1 MFRPLGV
8 SIGLRYGFSR
18 RSFIAQVSSLAIFG
32 LALSTAVLLVV
43 VSVVNGF
50 ERELQTRLFGIMP
63 HVTLRAR
70 IKQTKDAAQVDIL
83 AELPGVIGVASYL
96 QGPVLLANN
105 SKVQGA
111 LLTGIDPPEYAAVSR
126 LQDYLGPDA
135 AGVLERLA
143 ATRFGLLL
151 GKGLAEQLGVVEGGQ
166 VTVVLPEGSV
176 SPLGMHPR
184 QRRFEVVG
192 LIDTASEI
200 DQSAAYTYIA
210 SAQKMFRAANDIH
223 GYQLRLDDL
232 FAAEVTG
239 RAANVALGTGYFSTS
254 WMRTHG
260 SLYRAIGLQ
269 KLTMFVLLSF
279 LVGVAAF
286 NLVSTLVMVVN
297 ERRADVAVLRTLGTS
312 TSVVMVAFI
321 TLGLVIGL
329 LGVVLGVLVG
339 VGLGLLLESGFEWLS
354 KTFELNLLGEYFVNY
369 LPVDT
374 RLSDVLVISAIALI
388 LCFLS
393 ALYPAWRAAQL
404 LPTRI
409 LKYE

>member
-8 SIGLRYGFSR
+8 NIGLRYGFSQ

-32 LALSTAVLLVV
+32 LALSTAVLILVL
-43 VSVVNGF
+43 SVVNGF
-50 ERELQTRLFGIMP
+50 ERELQERVFGIMP

-70 IKQTKDAAQVDIL
+70 VQQTEDASQL
-83 AELPGVIGVASYL
+83 ATLRNLPGVAGAASFL

-105 SKVQGA
+105 TSVRGA
-111 LLTGIDPPEYAAVSR
+111 LLTGIDPESYRAVSR
-126 LQDYLGPDA
+126 LHEHVEPPI
-135 AGVLERLA
+135 ERLSKS
-143 ATRFGLLL
+143 RFGLLL
-151 GKGLAEQLGVVEGGQ
+151 GKGLAGELGVELGGQ

-176 SPLGMHPR
+176 SPLGVHPR
-184 QRRFEVVG
+184 QRRFEVIG
-192 LIDTASEI
+192 LIDTDSEI
-200 DQSAAYTYIA
+200 DNSAAFTYIR
-210 SAQKMFRAANDIH
+210 SAQKMFRAADDIH
-223 GYQLRLDDL
+223 GYQLRLHEL
-232 FAAEVTG
+232 FDAEELG
-239 RAANVALGTGYFSTS
+239 RTANIALGRGYFSTS

-260 SLYRAIGLQ
+260 TLYQAIGLQ

-297 ERRADVAVLRTLGTS
+297 ERRADVAVLRTLGTN

-329 LGVVLGVLVG
+329 LGVVLGVIAG
-339 VGLGLLLESGFEWLS
+339 VALGALLESGFKWLTE
-354 KTFELNLLGEYFVNY
+354 TFDLNLLSQYFVNY

-374 RLSDVLVISAIALI
+374 RLSDILMVSAIALL

-393 ALYPAWRAAQL
+393 AIYPAWRAARL

>member
-8 SIGLRYGFSR
+8 NIGLRYGFSH

-32 LALSTAVLLVV
+32 LALSTAVLIIVL
-43 VSVVNGF
+43 SVVNGF

-70 IKQTKDAAQVDIL
+70 SVQQEEASQLETLRA
-83 AELPGVIGVASYL
+83 LPGVEGAASYL

-105 SKVQGA
+105 TNVRGA
-111 LLTGIDPPEYAAVSR
+111 LLTGIDPQGYAEVSN
-126 LQDYLGPDA
+126 
-135 AGVLERLA
+135 LERYVEAGALD
-143 ATRFGLLL
+143 TLRSSRFGILL
-151 GKGLAEQLGVVEGGQ
+151 GKGLARELDVQAGGQ
-166 VTVVLPEGSV
+166 VTVVLPEGTV
-176 SPLGMHPR
+176 SPLGVHPR

-192 LIDTASEI
+192 LINTASEI
-200 DQSAAYTYIA
+200 DNSAAYTYIK
-210 SAQKMFRAANDIH
+210 SAQKMFRSANNIH
-223 GYQLRLDDL
+223 GYQLRLSEL
-232 FAAEVTG
+232 FAAEQIG
-239 RAANVALGTGYFSTS
+239 RAANIALGTGYFSTS

-260 SLYRAIGLQ
+260 SLYQAIGLQ

-279 LVGVAAF
+279 LVAVAAF

-312 TSVVMVAFI
+312 TPVVMVAFI
-321 TLGLVIGL
+321 TLGLVIGF
-329 LGVVLGVLVG
+329 LGVALGVISGIALSA
-339 VGLGLLLESGFEWLS
+339 LLEGAVAWISE
-354 KTFELNLLGEYFVNY
+354 TFELNLLSQYFVNY

-374 RLSDVLVISAIALI
+374 RTSDVLIVAGTALL

>member
-8 SIGLRYGFSR
+8 NIGLRYGFSH

-32 LALSTAVLLVV
+32 LALSTAVLIIVL
-43 VSVVNGF
+43 SVVNGF
-50 ERELQTRLFGIMP
+50 ERELQQRVFGIMP
-63 HVTLRAR
+63 HVTLRVR
-70 IKQTKDAAQVDIL
+70 VQQTEDAEQL
-83 AELPGVIGVASYL
+83 QTLKNLPGVAGAASFL

-105 SKVQGA
+105 TSVRGA
-111 LLTGIDPPEYAAVSR
+111 LLTGVDPESYGEVSELHR
-126 LQDYLGPDA
+126 YVDP
-135 AGVLERLA
+135 GVLDRLSKS
-143 ATRFGLLL
+143 RFGLLL
-151 GKGLAEQLGVVEGGQ
+151 GKGLAGELGVEAGGHI
-166 VTVVLPEGSV
+166 TVVLPEGSV
-176 SPLGMHPR
+176 SPLGVHPR
-184 QRRFEVVG
+184 QRRFEVIG
-192 LIDTASEI
+192 LIDSASEI
-200 DQSAAYTYIA
+200 DNSAAFTFIR
-210 SAQKMFRAANDIH
+210 SAQKMFRAANNIH
-223 GYQLRLDDL
+223 GYQLRIHEL
-232 FAAEVTG
+232 FEAEEIG
-239 RAANVALGTGYFSTS
+239 RAANMALGMGYFSTS

-260 SLYRAIGLQ
+260 SLYNAIGLQ

-329 LGVVLGVLVG
+329 LGVVLGVAAG
-339 VGLGLLLESGFEWLS
+339 VALGVLLEDGFAWLS
-354 KTFELNLLGEYFVNY
+354 ETFELNLLSQYFVNY

-374 RLSDVLVISAIALI
+374 RVSDILIVSVIALL

-393 ALYPAWRAAQL
+393 AIYPAWRAARL

>member
-8 SIGLRYGFSR
+8 NIGLRYGFSQ

-32 LALSTAVLLVV
+32 LALSTAVLIIVL
-43 VSVVNGF
+43 SVVNGF

-70 IKQTKDAAQVDIL
+70 SVQEEDAAQLEIL
-83 AELPGVIGVASYL
+83 RALPGVEGAASYL

-105 SKVQGA
+105 TNVRGA
-111 LLTGIDPPEYAAVSR
+111 LLTGIDPQGYGEVS
-126 LQDYLGPDA
+126 A
-135 AGVLERLA
+135 LERFVDSGALD
-143 ATRFGLLL
+143 TLKSSRFGILL
-151 GKGLAEQLGVVEGGQ
+151 GKGLARELNVQAGGQ
-166 VTVVLPEGSV
+166 VTVVLPEGTV
-176 SPLGMHPR
+176 SPLGVHPR
-184 QRRFEVVG
+184 QRRFDVVG
-192 LIDTASEI
+192 LVNTESEI
-200 DQSAAYTYIA
+200 DNSAAYTYIK
-210 SAQKMFRAANDIH
+210 SAQKMFRAANNIH
-223 GYQLRLDDL
+223 GYQLRLSEL
-232 FAAEVTG
+232 FAAEQIG
-239 RAANVALGTGYFSTS
+239 RAANIALGAGYFSTS

-260 SLYRAIGLQ
+260 SLYQAIGLQ

-312 TSVVMVAFI
+312 TPVVMVAFI

-329 LGVVLGVLVG
+329 LGIALGVISGIALSAF
-339 VGLGLLLESGFEWLS
+339 LEKAVAWASE
-354 KTFELNLLGEYFVNY
+354 TFGLNLLSQYFVNY

-374 RLSDVLVISAIALI
+374 RPSDVLIVAGTALL

>member
-8 SIGLRYGFSR
+8 NIGLRYGFSQ

-32 LALSTAVLLVV
+32 LALSTAVLIIVL
-43 VSVVNGF
+43 SVVNGF

-70 IKQTKDAAQVDIL
+70 SVQEEDAAQLEIL
-83 AELPGVIGVASYL
+83 RALPGVEGAASYL

-105 SKVQGA
+105 TNVRGA
-111 LLTGIDPPEYAAVSR
+111 LLTGIDPQGYGEVS
-126 LQDYLGPDA
+126 A
-135 AGVLERLA
+135 LERFVDSGALD
-143 ATRFGLLL
+143 TLKSSRFGILL
-151 GKGLAEQLGVVEGGQ
+151 GKGLARELNVQAGGQ
-166 VTVVLPEGSV
+166 VTVVLPEGTV
-176 SPLGMHPR
+176 SPLGVHPR
-184 QRRFEVVG
+184 QRRFDVVG
-192 LIDTASEI
+192 LVNTESEI
-200 DQSAAYTYIA
+200 DNSAAYTYIK
-210 SAQKMFRAANDIH
+210 SAQKMFRAANNIH
-223 GYQLRLDDL
+223 GYQLRLSEL
-232 FAAEVTG
+232 FAAEQIG
-239 RAANVALGTGYFSTS
+239 RAANIALGAGYFSTS

-260 SLYRAIGLQ
+260 SLYQAIGLQ

-312 TSVVMVAFI
+312 TPVVMVAFI

-329 LGVVLGVLVG
+329 LGIALGVLSG
-339 VGLGLLLESGFEWLS
+339 IALSAFLEKAVAWASE
-354 KTFELNLLGEYFVNY
+354 TFGLNLLSQYFVNY

-374 RLSDVLVISAIALI
+374 RPSDVLIVAGTALL

>member
-8 SIGLRYGFSR
+8 NIGLRYGFSH

-32 LALSTAVLLVV
+32 LALSTAVLIIVL
-43 VSVVNGF
+43 SVVNGF
-50 ERELQTRLFGIMP
+50 ERELQARLFGIMP

-70 IKQTKDAAQVDIL
+70 VQQSEDESQL
-83 AELPGVIGVASYL
+83 ATLRNLPGVAGAASFL

-105 SKVQGA
+105 TNVRGA
-111 LLTGIDPPEYAAVSR
+111 LLTGIDPEGYADVSQ
-126 LQDYLGPDA
+126 LHDFVEPGDMK
-135 AGVLERLA
+135 RLA
-143 ATRFGLLL
+143 ESRFGLLL
-151 GKGLAEQLGVVEGGQ
+151 GKGLAAELGVAVGGQ

-176 SPLGMHPR
+176 SPLGVHPR
-184 QRRFEVVG
+184 QRRFEVIG
-192 LIDTASEI
+192 LINSSSEF
-200 DQSAAYTYIA
+200 DNSAAFTYTR

-223 GYQLRLDDL
+223 GYQLRLHEL
-232 FAAEVTG
+232 FAAEEVG
-239 RAANVALGTGYFSTS
+239 RAANIALGTGYFSTS
-254 WMRTHG
+254 WIRTHG
-260 SLYRAIGLQ
+260 TLYQAIELQ

-279 LVGVAAF
+279 LVAVAAF

-312 TSVVMVAFI
+312 TSVVMIAFI

-329 LGVVLGVLVG
+329 LGVLLGVIAG
-339 VGLGLLLESGFEWLS
+339 VALGALLETGFKCLTE
-354 KTFELNLLGEYFVNY
+354 TFELNLLSQYFVNY

-374 RLSDVLVISAIALI
+374 RASDVVIVSAIALF

-393 ALYPAWRAAQL
+393 AIYPAWRASRL

>member
-8 SIGLRYGFSR
+8 NIGLRYGFSR
-18 RSFIAQVSSLAIFG
+18 RSFIAHVSGLAIFG
-32 LALSTAVLLVV
+32 LALSTAVLIVV
-43 VSVVNGF
+43 LSVVNGF
-50 ERELQTRLFGIMP
+50 ERELQMRLFGIMP

-70 IKQTKDAAQVDIL
+70 EQIAEQPDQLQAL
-83 AELPGVIGVASYL
+83 SELPGVVGVASYL
-96 QGPVLLANN
+96 QGPVLLAHGDA
-105 SKVQGA
+105 VQGA
-111 LLTGIDPPEYAAVSR
+111 MLTGINPQSYAAVSDLAR
-126 LQDYLGPDA
+126 YVDQPDA
-135 AGVLERLA
+135 LERLSN
-143 ATRFGLLL
+143 TRYGVLL
-151 GKGLAEQLGVVEGGQ
+151 GAGLAEKLGLQRNDQ
-166 VTVVLPEGSV
+166 VAVVLPEGSV
-176 SPLGMHPR
+176 SPLGLHPR

-192 LIDTASEI
+192 LLNTQSEL
-200 DQSAAYTYIA
+200 DQTLVYTFTR
-210 SAQKMFRAANDIH
+210 SAQKLFRAADTIH

-232 FAAEVTG
+232 FTAEQTG
-239 RAANVALGTGYFSTS
+239 RAANVVLGTGFFATS

-312 TSVVMVAFI
+312 TFVVMIAFV

-339 VGLGLLLESGFEWLS
+339 IGLGLLLQDGFQWLS
-354 KTFELNLLGEYFVNY
+354 ETFELNLLSQYFVNY

-374 RLSDVLVISAIALI
+374 RMSDVIWVAAIALT

-393 ALYPAWRAAQL
+393 ALYPAWRAARL

>member
-8 SIGLRYGFSR
+8 NIGLRYGFSR
-18 RSFIAQVSSLAIFG
+18 RSFIAHVSGLAIFG
-32 LALSTAVLLVV
+32 LALSTAVLILVL
-43 VSVVNGF
+43 SVVNGF
-50 ERELQTRLFGIMP
+50 ERELQDRLFGIMP

-70 IKQTKDAAQVDIL
+70 EQAPEQTDQLQAL
-83 AELPGVIGVASYL
+83 ARLPGVIGVASYL
-96 QGPVLLANN
+96 QGPVLLAHGE
-105 SKVQGA
+105 SVHGA
-111 LLTGIDPPEYAAVSR
+111 MLTGIDPKTYTAVSDLAR
-126 LQDYLGPDA
+126 YVDEPGKT
-135 AGVLERLA
+135 LERLA
-143 ATRFGLLL
+143 ETRYGVV
-151 GKGLAEQLGVVEGGQ
+151 LGVALAKKLGLKVGGQ
-166 VTVVLPEGSV
+166 VAVVLPEGSV
-176 SPLGMHPR
+176 SPLGLHPR

-192 LIDTASEI
+192 LLTTSSELDQTAV
-200 DQSAAYTYIA
+200 YTFKR
-210 SAQKMFRAANDIH
+210 SAQKLFRAADSIH

-232 FAAEVTG
+232 FAAERTG
-239 RAANVALGTGYFSTS
+239 RAASAVLGSGFFATS

-260 SLYRAIGLQ
+260 SLYNAIGLQ

-312 TSVVMVAFI
+312 TSVVMVAFV

-329 LGVVLGVLVG
+329 LGVVLGVLAG
-339 VGLGLLLESGFEWLS
+339 VGLGLLLENGFKWLS
-354 KTFELNLLGEYFVNY
+354 ETLELNLLSQYFVNY

-374 RLSDVLVISAIALI
+374 RWSDVLWVSAIALA

-393 ALYPAWRAAQL
+393 ALYPAWRAARL

>member
-8 SIGLRYGFSR
+8 NIGLRYGFSR

-70 IKQTKDAAQVDIL
+70 TQEVEDPAALQTL
-83 AELPGVIGVASYL
+83 GELPGVVGVASYL

-105 SKVQGA
+105 TKVQGA
-111 LLTGIDPPEYAAVSR
+111 LLTGIDPPDYAAVSQ
-126 LQDYLGPDA
+126 LQDYVE
-135 AGVLERLA
+135 AGALNALA
-143 ATRFGLLL
+143 KERFGLLL
-151 GKGLAEQLGVVEGGQ
+151 GKGLAEQLGVEAGGQ

-192 LIDTASEI
+192 LIDTASEL
-200 DQSAAYTYIA
+200 DQSAAYTYMS
-210 SAQKMFRAANDIH
+210 SAQKMFRAANTIH

-232 FAAEVTG
+232 FAAEAIG

-329 LGVVLGVLVG
+329 VGVVIGVLVG
-339 VGLGLLLESGFEWLS
+339 IGLGMLLESGFAWFS
-354 KTFELNLLGEYFVNY
+354 ATFELSLLSEYFVNY

-374 RLSDVLVISAIALI
+374 RTSDVLVVAATALA

-393 ALYPAWRAAQL
+393 ALYPAWRAAAL

>member
-8 SIGLRYGFSR
+8 NIGLRYGFSR
-18 RSFIAQVSSLAIFG
+18 RSFIAHVSGLAIFG
-32 LALSTAVLLVV
+32 LALSTAVLIVV
-43 VSVVNGF
+43 LSVVNGF
-50 ERELQTRLFGIMP
+50 ERELQARLFGVMP
-63 HVTLRAR
+63 HLTLRAR
-70 IKQTKDAAQVDIL
+70 GQVTERADQIAAL
-83 AELPGVIGVASYL
+83 EALPGVTGAASYL
-96 QGPVLLANN
+96 QGPVLLA
-105 SKVQGA
+105 QGESVEGA
-111 LLTGIDPPEYAAVSR
+111 MLTGINPETYSAVSD
-126 LQDYLGPDA
+126 LAQYVSPGA
-135 AGVLERLA
+135 LERLTE
-143 ATRFGLLL
+143 TRYGLLL
-151 GKGLAEQLGVVEGGQ
+151 GTTLAEKLGVGINDRVA
-166 VTVVLPEGSV
+166 VVLPEGSV
-176 SPLGMHPR
+176 SPLGLHPR

-192 LIDTASEI
+192 LVETSSEL
-200 DQSAAYTYIA
+200 DQTAAYTYTR
-210 SAQKMFRAANDIH
+210 SAQKLFRAANTIH

-232 FAAEVTG
+232 FAAERTG
-239 RAANVALGTGYFSTS
+239 RVANAALGTGFFATS
-254 WMRTHG
+254 WIRTHG

-312 TSVVMVAFI
+312 TSVVMVAFV

-329 LGVVLGVLVG
+329 LGVILGVLAG
-339 VGLGLLLESGFEWLS
+339 VGLGLLLENGFEWLS
-354 KTFELNLLGEYFVNY
+354 ETFELNLLSQYFVNY

-374 RLSDVLVISAIALI
+374 RWSDVLWVSAIALG

-393 ALYPAWRAAQL
+393 AIYPAWRAAQL

>member
-8 SIGLRYGFSR
+8 NIGLRYGFSR
-18 RSFIAQVSSLAIFG
+18 RSFIAHVSGLAIFG
-32 LALSTAVLLVV
+32 LALSTAVLIVV
-43 VSVVNGF
+43 LSVVNGF
-50 ERELQTRLFGIMP
+50 ERELQARLFGIMP

-70 IKQTKDAAQVDIL
+70 GPVIEDPEQIRTL
-83 AELPGVIGVASYL
+83 TSLPGVLGVASFL
-96 QGPVLLANN
+96 RGPVLLAQGE
-105 SKVQGA
+105 SVQGA
-111 LLTGIDPPEYAAVSR
+111 MLTGINPERYSAVSD
-126 LQDYLGPDA
+126 LAQFVEPGT
-135 AGVLERLA
+135 LERLA
-143 ATRFGLLL
+143 ETRYGLIL
-151 GKGLAEQLGVVEGGQ
+151 GVGLAEKLGVVASDQ
-166 VTVVLPEGSV
+166 VAVVLPEGSV
-176 SPLGMHPR
+176 SPLGLHPR

-192 LIDTASEI
+192 LINSASEL
-200 DQSAAYTYIA
+200 DQSSAYTFTR
-210 SAQKMFRAANDIH
+210 SAQKLFRAANHIH
-223 GYQLRLDDL
+223 GYQLRLNDL
-232 FAAEVTG
+232 FAAERTG
-239 RAANVALGTGYFSTS
+239 RAANAALGTGFFSSS

-312 TSVVMVAFI
+312 TSVIMVAFI

-329 LGVVLGVLVG
+329 LGVVLGVLAG
-339 VGLGLLLESGFEWLS
+339 IGLGMLLESGFAWFSDVL
-354 KTFELNLLGEYFVNY
+354 ELNLLSQYFVNY

-374 RLSDVLVISAIALI
+374 RWNDVLWVSAIALL

-393 ALYPAWRAAQL
+393 ALYPAWRAARL

>member
-8 SIGLRYGFSR
+8 NIGLRYGFSR
-18 RSFIAQVSSLAIFG
+18 RSFIAHVSGLAIFG
-32 LALSTAVLLVV
+32 LALSTAVLIVV
-43 VSVVNGF
+43 LSVVNGF
-50 ERELQTRLFGIMP
+50 ERELHARVFGILP

-70 IKQTKDAAQVDIL
+70 SQTVEQPEQIAAL
-83 AELPGVIGVASYL
+83 RGLPGVLGVASFL
-96 QGPVLLANN
+96 QGPVLLAQGE
-105 SKVQGA
+105 SVQGA
-111 LLTGIDPPEYAAVSR
+111 LLTGITPETYSAVSDLR
-126 LQDYLGPDA
+126 RYEVEPGTF
-135 AGVLERLA
+135 ERLA
-143 ATRFGLLL
+143 KTPYGLVL
-151 GKGLAEQLGVVEGGQ
+151 GIGLAEKLGVSTNDRVA
-166 VTVVLPEGSV
+166 VVLPEGSV
-176 SPLGMHPR
+176 SPLGLHPR

-192 LIDTASEI
+192 LIDTSSEL
-200 DQSAAYTYIA
+200 DQTSAYTFTR
-210 SAQKMFRAANDIH
+210 SAQKLFRAADTIH
-223 GYQLRLDDL
+223 GYQLRLKDL
-232 FAAEVTG
+232 FAAERTG
-239 RAANVALGTGYFSTS
+239 RAANAALGTGFFSTS

-297 ERRADVAVLRTLGTS
+297 ERRADIAVLRTLGTS

-329 LGVVLGVLVG
+329 LGVVLGVLAG
-339 VGLGLLLESGFEWLS
+339 VGLGMLLEDGFRWLS
-354 KTFELNLLGEYFVNY
+354 ETLELNLLSQYFVNY

-374 RLSDVLVISAIALI
+374 RLSDVLWVSSIALL

-393 ALYPAWRAAQL
+393 ALYPAWRAARL